1 MVNSKKLRKVEL
13 TLPNPE
19 WPSLYE
25 EAVQE
30 IQTILQDNL
39 SSIHHIGSTAI
50 PNIYAKPIVDVLPV
64 VKDLNLVD
72 ALNPA
77 FIALGYQCMGEYGIP
92 GRRFYWKSKEK
103 RTHNVHLFAEGSAQI
118 ERHLAFKQFMQ
129 EHPDDAQAYSII
141 KCCLAEVFPY
151 DIDNYVHGKS
161 SFVQRIDYQTGNAQE
176 QQLKAIDE
184 VSIQPYNPAWLL
196 LAEAEIKAIKELTKH
211 LSYLAIEHIGSTAVT
226 ELSSKAVLDL
236 FIVIPSI
243 ARAQDWIKPLASLAY
258 VFWDENPD
266 KEHLRFF
273 KGMPPFGDK
282 RTHHVHLVAAGD
294 ETMAQR
300 LLFRDILRA
309 DDTIRRAYEDLKKS
323 LAQLYPLD
331 REAYTESKTDFIKQA
346 LTACGYSKEIKR

>member
-1 MVNSKKLRKVEL
+1 M
-13 TLPNPE
+13 
-19 WPSLYE
+19 
-25 EAVQE
+25 
-30 IQTILQDNL
+30 
-39 SSIHHIGSTAI
+39 
-50 PNIYAKPIVDVLPV
+50 
-64 VKDLNLVD
+64 
-72 ALNPA
+72 
-77 FIALGYQCMGEYGIP
+77 C
-92 GRRFYWKSKEK
+92 
-103 RTHNVHLFAEGSAQI
+103 
-118 ERHLAFKQFMQ
+118 
-129 EHPDDAQAYSII
+129 
-141 KCCLAEVFPY
+141 
-151 DIDNYVHGKS
+151 
-161 SFVQRIDYQTGNAQE
+161 SF
-176 QQLKAIDE
+176 
-184 VSIQPYNPAWLL
+184 
-196 LAEAEIKAIKELTKH
+196 EIKAIKELTKH